1 MSTQRGSLGISRLYE
16 HPGNP
21 TGVNTHIFD
30 AQKGSLIIDT
40 ETPSLFQKTTEA
52 GDNSGYSEFRAD
64 GIHGATVVFEG
75 DSITSGY
82 GLSSASTE
90 KVSAR
95 YAALA
100 QAASD
105 TIYNTAVD
113 GSGVIATPTLASR
126 YAESVAI
133 HAPASGG
140 IAYLFLLVGINDLS
154 AGSTATD
161 IFTALESYATT
172 AISDGFR
179 VIVATVPSSTALGD
193 TAEAYRLSLNDKIQ
207 QSQLFWAVV
216 PLAEYLNDTSD
227 STRFSDGTHITALS
241 HKVWARLCSAAKI
254 SASWS
259 PVPAL
264 ATPQI
269 GMVRL
274 SADFTPAGTGYE
286 TIPFDTVVFD
296 PSGMFNAASYKW
308 FPQNAGYY
316 EVEINAQ
323 INGASAKEI
332 ELLPYNGTTYGIT
345 RRATVPNNDTVNAR
359 FIFKCNG
366 GSIGTSGHYI
376 IAWIRSVT
384 STGPSVVATEGR
396 TWMTCK
402 KLSGL

>member
-1 MSTQRGSLGISRLYE
+1 MYE
-16 HPGNP
+16 YPGNP
-21 TGVNTHIFD
+21 TGVNTRIFNPE
-30 AQKGSLIIDT
+30 KGSLVIDT
-40 ETPSLFQKTTEA
+40 ATPAILQKTTDA
-52 GDNSGYSEFRAD
+52 GDNSGYQQVGSSVVA
-64 GIHGATVVFEG
+64 ATAVFEG
-75 DSITSGY
+75 DSITNGY

-100 QAASD
+100 QSAND
-105 TIYNTAVD
+105 TVYNTAVD

-126 YAESVAI
+126 YAASVAI

-140 IAYLFLLVGINDLS
+140 IAYLFVLVGINDLS
-154 AGSTATD
+154 AGSTASA

-172 AISDGFR
+172 AIADGFR
-179 VIVATVPSSTALGD
+179 VIVATVPGATVIGE
-193 TAEAYRLSLNDKIQ
+193 TAEAHRLSLNDKIQ

-216 PLAEYLNDTSD
+216 PLAEYINDTSD
-227 STRFSDGTHITALS
+227 STRFSDSTHLTALS
-241 HKVWARLCSAAKI
+241 HKVWARLCAAAK
-254 SASWS
+254 SGATWS
-259 PVPAL
+259 PAPAL
-264 ATPQI
+264 ATPQV

-274 SADFTPAGTGYE
+274 SADFTPAGTSFE

-296 PSGMFNAASYKW
+296 PSGMFNTASSKW

-345 RRATVPNNDTVNAR
+345 RRATVPNNDTLNAR

-366 GSIGTSGHYI
+366 SSIGTAGAYI
-376 IAWIRSVT
+376 LAWIRSVT
-384 STGPSVVATEGR
+384 STGPVVVATEGR